1 MKTKPKKSMMELAA
15 LCGVHVDTLHKSRRK
30 GYCTQRLATI
40 LQQVT
45 GIPRLEW
52 LDTTKADPWE
62 RVLK

>member
-30 GYCTQRLATI
+30 GYCTQRLATV

-52 LDTTKADPWE
+52 LETTKDKPWKL
-62 RVLK
+62 VLK